1 MVKVWDVATG
11 RPLLTLTGHSGQV
24 QGVAYSPDG
33 KRIASAST
41 DASVKLWDA
50 ESGQELLMLR
60 GHEGWATAP
69 AFSPDGTRIASDMD
83 ERVRIW
89 DAREPTPESLARE
102 EAWNLVSFLVDRLA
116 SEGQVRERV
125 ARDRTRS
132 PAVRAA
138 ALELVHS
145 LWETRINGRA
155 EEIVRPLFKELLLR
169 DDVLDALRRRPT
181 ADPEIQAACLRIAEA
196 TADSVWECNVAAAR
210 LILPPGQPVASYE
223 RGLRLARAAT
233 SLEPDIGNFLNTL
246 GIAEYRVGLLPKAMT
261 TLQRSNEMQRG
272 KAPED
277 LAFLAMIHQRL
288 GHSTEAREILGRLRD
303 VSRQTSFP
311 HITVENVHALLAEAE
326 AVVLY
331 DPIFP
336 NDPFFR

>member
-1 MVKVWDVATG
+1 
-11 RPLLTLTGHSGQV
+11 
-24 QGVAYSPDG
+24 
-33 KRIASAST
+33 
-41 DASVKLWDA
+41 VKLWDA

-60 GHEGWATAP
+60 GHESWAAGSS
-69 AFSPDGTRIASDMD
+69 FSPDGTRIASAMDDM
-83 ERVRIW
+83 VRIW
-89 DAREPTPESLARE
+89 DGREPTPESLARE

-155 EEIVRPLFKELLLR
+155 EGFVRPLFRELMLR
-169 DDVLDALRRRPT
+169 DDVLDALRRRPA
-181 ADPEIQAACLRIAEA
+181 ADPEVQAACLRIAEA
-196 TADSVWECNVAAAR
+196 TADSAWECKEAAAR
-210 LILPPGQPVASYE
+210 LILRPGQPPASYE

-233 SLEPDIGNFLNTL
+233 ALEPDNGNFVNSL
-246 GIAEYRVGLLPKAMT
+246 GIAEYRVGLLPEALA

-272 KAPED
+272 KEPED
-277 LAFLAMIHQRL
+277 LAFLAMTYQRL
-288 GHSTEAREILGRLRD
+288 GHPAEAREILGRLRD

-311 HITVENVHALLAEAE
+311 HITVDNVHALLAEAE
-326 AVVLY
+326 AMVLY

-336 NDPFFR
+336 DDPFSR